1 MIETTRDARVREAIR
16 KAHQER
22 ATAFANIV
30 GRIFTI
36 R

>member
-1 MIETTRDARVREAIR
+1 MIETTRDARVRNAIR

-22 ATAFANIV
+22 ATAFASIV